1 MALDVPTRSG
11 VDPAA
16 TTDTTLHTQTTAK
29 DGAGFVTASNRTAAP
44 INIRIAVRLSGA
56 AIADTDYDLYDFPLP
71 AFDSIQRG
79 PFSLLG
85 TDVITVRASAVD
97 VTFRYDGWSEP

>member
-1 MALDVPTRSG
+1 MALDVPIRGG
-11 VDPAA
+11 VDTAA
-16 TTDTTLHTQTTAK
+16 TTDTTLLTQTTAK
-29 DGAGFVTASNRTAAP
+29 DGAVFVTATNRTAAP
-44 INIRIAVRLSGA
+44 INIRIAIRPLGA
-56 AIADTDYDLYDFPLP
+56 TLDDTMFDLYDYPLP

-97 VTFRYDGWSEP
+97 VTFRYDGWEEA